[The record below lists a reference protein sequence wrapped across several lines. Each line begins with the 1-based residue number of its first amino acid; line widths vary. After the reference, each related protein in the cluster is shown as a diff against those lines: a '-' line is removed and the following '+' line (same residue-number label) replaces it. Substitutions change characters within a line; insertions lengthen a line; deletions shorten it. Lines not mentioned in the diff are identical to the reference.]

1 MPDSL
6 TKARLGE
13 ADPNKP
19 QQMKAGSDFAVH
31 FNPVSLQY
39 TLKNTLKEGSGKSKQ
54 QHVSQT
60 SAQLSL
66 ELIFDTTH
74 SGEDVRV
81 HTVKVVN
88 LMKPDAKTKAP
99 PTVQFE
105 WGTFMFRGLI
115 DSYKETIDFF
125 AANGVPL
132 RSTLSLT
139 LASQDKVFDTS
150 SASKDRGADVT
161 TPGGPSLDPT
171 KTAQLAGDPK
181 AARSIASSN
190 NQESLRFSK
199 GPLTVEANV
208 KLNGPTAFASGSAGL
223 SAGGSGGIGGGIGVS
238 GGAGIGVGGGISGGI
253 GASAGASIGI
263 SGGVTGGTGVS
274 VSSSSSASFGVSA
287 SEGAFANLR
296 AQVDLPREITLDT
309 SKLLPAPSLPGI
321 STDSGAT
328 FSLGGQAKLEGSA
341 SLKADVGAKASLKGK
356 IQFD

>member
-13 ADPNKP
+13 ADPKKP

-31 FNPVSLQY
+31 FNPASLQY
-39 TLKNTLKEGSGKSKQ
+39 TIKNTLKEGSGKSKQ
-54 QHVSQT
+54 QYVSQT
-60 SAQLSL
+60 SGQLSL

-150 SASKDRGADVT
+150 SAAKDRSADVT
-161 TPGGPSLDPT
+161 TPGGPTLDPT
-171 KTAQLAGDPK
+171 KTAQLAGDPS

-190 NQESLRFSK
+190 NQESLRFST
-199 GPLTVEANV
+199 GPLTVEASV
-208 KLNGPTAFASGSAGL
+208 KLNGSAAFASS
-223 SAGGSGGIGGGIGVS
+223 
-238 GGAGIGVGGGISGGI
+238 GAGI
-253 GASAGASIGI
+253 
-263 SGGVTGGTGVS
+263 S
-274 VSSSSSASFGVSA
+274 VSSGAGASFGVSA

-296 AQVDLPREITLDT
+296 AQVDLPKEITLDT

-341 SLKADVGAKASLKGK
+341 SLKADVGAQASLKAK
-356 IQFD
+356 I